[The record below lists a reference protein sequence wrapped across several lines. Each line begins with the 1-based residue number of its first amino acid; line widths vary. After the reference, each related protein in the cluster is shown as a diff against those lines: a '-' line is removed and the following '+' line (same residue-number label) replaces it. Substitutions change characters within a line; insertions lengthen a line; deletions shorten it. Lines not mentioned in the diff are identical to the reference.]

1 MHKQRF
7 RTVNAQRENIIP
19 RRHAEM
25 IAEELAKMGSG
36 QSAQSG
42 EGGDVVRLI
51 ENLPDALDG
60 GQQTTLA
67 DGDSEIL

>member
-1 MHKQRF
+1 
-7 RTVNAQRENIIP
+7 
-19 RRHAEM
+19 M
-25 IAEELAKMGSG
+25 ITEELTEMGSG

-67 DGDSEIL
+67 AGDSEIL

>member
-1 MHKQRF
+1 
-7 RTVNAQRENIIP
+7 
-19 RRHAEM
+19 M
-25 IAEELAKMGSG
+25 IAEELAKMGNR

-51 ENLPDALDG
+51 ENFPDALDG

-67 DGDSEIL
+67 AGDSKVL